1 MNTGKKPRLIPMS
14 APDIAEE
21 DVQAVSEV
29 VRSGRLALGPRT
41 EEFERLIAEYVGVK
55 HAVAVSSGTAALHL
69 IVKALGIGPG
79 DSARG
84 ITRDSP
90 HEIRE
95 TEIFHGVRSI
105 PRAEVLVPSFTFASS
120 VNVILFE
127 RATPVFV
134 DIEPDTYN
142 LDPEDLERKI
152 TSRTKAIM
160 VVDVFGHP
168 AEWDK
173 ILRIAE
179 KYNLKVIDDS
189 CEALGAEYDS
199 RKSKVQSPESQLE
212 SQEPRVQSRKFK
224 VQSSESQLQSP
235 QSRVGSHESKTL
247 SQNGQTEGGWK
258 KLGTFGDAAAFAF
271 YPNKQMTTGEGGII
285 VTDDDE
291 IARIC
296 RSLRNQ
302 GRGEMG
308 AWLEHER
315 LGYNYRMT
323 EMSAALGVSQLKRID
338 EILAKRSR
346 VASMYTEHLSG
357 VDGVIPP
364 TVRQDVRMS
373 WFVYVVTLSE
383 GLDRDQV
390 MQKMAKRGIPTR
402 GYFSPM
408 HLQPYIRD
416 MLGTHEGM
424 LPITESVAKRT
435 IALPFYN
442 KLTGDEID
450 CVVENLAEIVRRSNV
465 QTPKSKV

>member
-1 MNTGKKPRLIPMS
+1 VLAIDKCEEGAAMNTGKTPRFIPMS
-14 APDIAEE
+14 APDITDE
-21 DVQAVSEV
+21 DVQAVAEV

-69 IVKALGIGPG
+69 IVKALGIGTG

-189 CEALGAEYDS
+189 CEALGAEYN
-199 RKSKVQSPESQLE
+199 
-212 SQEPRVQSRKFK
+212 SRKFK
-224 VQSSESQLQSP
+224 VQSSKFKVQSP
-235 QSRVGSHESKTL
+235 ESEK
-247 SQNGQTEGGWK
+247 QGNPARDGWK

-285 VTDDDE
+285 VTDNTE
-291 IARIC
+291 VARIC

-323 EMSAALGVSQLKRID
+323 EMSAALGVSQVRRL
-338 EILAKRSR
+338 ETFLAKREQ
-346 VASMYTEHLSG
+346 VARLYTERLAG
-357 VDGVIPP
+357 LDWIRPP
-364 TVRQDVRMS
+364 VVRPHVRMS
-373 WFVYVVTLSE
+373 WFVYVVTLGE
-383 GLDRDQV
+383 GLDRNEV
-390 MQKMAKRGIPTR
+390 MQAMAEKGIPTR
-402 GYFSPM
+402 GYFSPI
-408 HLQPYIRD
+408 HLQPYIRSLLD
-416 MLGTHEGM
+416 THEGM
-424 LPITESVAKRT
+424 LPVTESVAKRT

-442 KLTGDEID
+442 KLTEDEID
-450 CVVENLAEIVRRSNV
+450 YVVENVADIVRRSKVQRPKSNV
-465 QTPKSKV
+465 QSPRSESPRTRRDYSH